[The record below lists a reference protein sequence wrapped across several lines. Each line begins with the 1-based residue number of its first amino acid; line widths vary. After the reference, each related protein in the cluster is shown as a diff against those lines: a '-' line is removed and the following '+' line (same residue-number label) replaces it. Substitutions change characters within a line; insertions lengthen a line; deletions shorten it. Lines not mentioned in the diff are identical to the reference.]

1 MAKQQIRTERHGE
14 SEGELRVGEG
24 LRESKMAKQQIRTE
38 RHGERER
45 ERERERKGGV
55 ILLIANAKL
64 FPDSEGEFSV
74 RPYPR
79 IPESYIHLN

>member
-45 ERERERKGGV
+45 ERERERKGGG
-55 ILLIANAKL
+55 
-64 FPDSEGEFSV
+64 DSSYCERQTISRLRGGVFCQTL
-74 RPYPR
+74 
-79 IPESYIHLN
+79 PENP